1 VTPGATGPQG
11 LKALLWLRTRELL
24 GETRD
29 TSRLFILGI
38 LLCCWVTL
46 CFVGSVEAVRH
57 GSVQPF
63 YVRYLAAGAW
73 PLWALVPLLGGGA
86 GEVVAS
92 TRLAAFPVGARAVF
106 GAAWVTALFDVPYLV
121 VAPVLVALNAAA
133 FGFPG
138 LVAGLCFAVGASG
151 LGQLAA
157 WVSALAL
164 SGRRRSGLA
173 ALMLTAAVVG
183 LLALAPRLL
192 PGAMSISQ
200 ILPSGWLVVAETAAT
215 EGHAGRFAL
224 TCLALAAP
232 AFAAAVLG
240 PVLARRTL
248 AREARSGGVG
258 ARPWGG
264 IGWWSRGSVLRVLT
278 VTATWSMLRAVGA
291 QVALA
296 GVLAVPAITH
306 LPGLDFAQVSL
317 AAMGTVAAVAAAV
330 VLGINAFAFDAGGAA
345 LLFAL
350 PVSSGMVL
358 AARVLAVGGCLLAA
372 QVAVTVVGALSLH
385 SGAGTVAVAL
395 VLDGCRTVALSG
407 LGLTWSLALPAAS
420 DYDSLRARVA
430 SPRSICSFG
439 VVAAVVSYA
448 STQTVHDLGASAGLV
463 SVGLLSV
470 AVGGLGMWQAR
481 RLLLTGAGER
491 VVAAV
496 AG

>member
-1 VTPGATGPQG
+1 
-11 LKALLWLRTRELL
+11 LRALLWLRTRELL

-38 LLCCWVTL
+38 LLCCWVTV
-46 CFVGSVEAVRH
+46 CFIGSVEAVRH

-73 PLWALVPLLGGGA
+73 PLWAVVPLLGGGA

-92 TRLAAFPVGARAVF
+92 SRLAAFPVGARAVF

-121 VAPVLVALNAAA
+121 VAPMLVALNAAA
-133 FGFPG
+133 FGF
-138 LVAGLCFAVGASG
+138 AGLAASACFVVGASG

-164 SGRRRSGLA
+164 SGRRRSGLT
-173 ALMLTAAVVG
+173 ALLLTGGVVG

-192 PGAMSISQ
+192 PGALSISQ
-200 ILPSGWLVVAETAAT
+200 ILPSGWVVSAESAAT
-215 EGHAGRFAL
+215 GGHAFSFAL
-224 TCLALAAP
+224 ICLALAAP
-232 AFAAAVLG
+232 AALAALAG
-240 PVLARRTL
+240 PLLARRTL
-248 AREARSGGVG
+248 AREARAGGVG

-264 IGWWSRGSVLRVLT
+264 IGWWSRASVLRVLT
-278 VTATWSMLRAVGA
+278 VTATWSMVRAVGA

-350 PVSSGMVL
+350 PVSPEMVL
-358 AARVLAVGGCLLAA
+358 AARALAVGGCLLVA
-372 QVAVTVVGALSLH
+372 QVAVTYVGAYSLHASAGTFAVSLGLDVCRTLSL
-385 SGAGTVAVAL
+385 A
-395 VLDGCRTVALSG
+395 G
-407 LGLTWSLALPAAS
+407 LGLAWSLALPAAS

-430 SPRSICSFG
+430 PPRSILSFG
-439 VVAAVVSYA
+439 AAAAVVSYA
-448 STQTVHDLGASAGLV
+448 STQIVHDLGPVAGLAT
-463 SVGLLSV
+463 VGFASLV
-470 AVGGLGMWQAR
+470 VGGLALRQAR
-481 RLLLTGAGER
+481 YLLRTGAGER

-496 AG
+496 AA